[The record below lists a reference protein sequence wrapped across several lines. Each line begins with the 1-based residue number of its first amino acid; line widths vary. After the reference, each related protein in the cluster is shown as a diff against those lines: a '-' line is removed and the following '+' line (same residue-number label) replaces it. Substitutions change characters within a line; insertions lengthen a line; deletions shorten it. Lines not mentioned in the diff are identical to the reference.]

1 MQGKD
6 YKKRAITRLP
16 FKLAGDFEFGVAVYA
31 LCRSAS
37 RPSYVKIDSRTNEEV
52 KTVTKMICEVS
63 NLISTVSLFVFSPIF
78 TVFCSL
84 SSSLNHQ
91 NFFKKTD

>member
-1 MQGKD
+1 MHCKDYRQCFFFRVQGKD

-16 FKLAGDFEFGVAVYA
+16 FKLAQEFEFGVAVYA

-52 KTVTKMICEVS
+52 KTVTKLICEVGYL
-63 NLISTVSLFVFSPIF
+63 NSTVSLFVFSPSLTIF
-78 TVFCSL
+78 CCL
-84 SSSLNHQ
+84 
-91 NFFKKTD
+91 